1 VPRQCLYEHKVDFLG
16 GGNPKIEQ
24 VGNPTSTTS
33 FLKRRKTKDAQGS
46 AHFLNFKWVFKLT
59 LKLIFKI
66 GI

>member
-1 VPRQCLYEHKVDFLG
+1 MQFPRDKHMRWKSANQ
-16 GGNPKIEQ
+16 IARAAEQ

-33 FLKRRKTKDAQGS
+33 HLKRRETKDVQGS
-46 AHFLNFKWVFKLT
+46 AHFFYDWVFKLT